1 MKVSFFFRQV
11 SSDRWTGSSQQKNNN
26 MKMQTKVFL
35 SICVLV
41 IMGLS
46 SGKVSAQCKK
56 DPNFLKYQQ
65 KAGTRERSQRPKG
78 YYWCLKYYQVTC
90 LAKGDT
96 DVLNGKEIPRLQ
108 QAAYALEDRINQII
122 EEYNKTGLKN
132 VGSYR
137 LSP

>member
-1 MKVSFFFRQV
+1 
-11 SSDRWTGSSQQKNNN
+11 

-65 KAGTRERSQRPKG
+65 KAGHESDPSAQKA

-122 EEYNKTGLKN
+122 EEYNKTGLKKTWG
-132 VGSYR
+132 VIAYHR
-137 LSP
+137 KIQ